1 MTWGTLPEASLCLFS
16 GVLLGLAY
24 LTCKLLR
31 VMLGLG
37 RWASALLD
45 VLFCL
50 LCALTAFLCA
60 LVLDKGR
67 LRLFQAALQLLG
79 GWAAAAA
86 LGPLVERA
94 ARLVKRVWKKISRL
108 AVKPLKFLGIKL
120 AKTFPKRPGKPAK
133 EKKPG
138 RKRKN
143 PKKPLEKLT

>member
-16 GVLLGLAY
+16 GVLLGLAF
-24 LTCKLLR
+24 LAFKLLR

-37 RWASALLD
+37 RWAAAFLD

-79 GWAAAAA
+79 GWGAAAA
-86 LGPLVERA
+86 LDPLVERA
-94 ARLVKRVWKKISRL
+94 AELIKTVGKKLSGLIL
-108 AVKPLKFLGIKL
+108 KPFKFLGKKL
-120 AKTFPKRPGKPAK
+120 AKTSPKRAGKAAK
-133 EKKPG
+133 GKKPG